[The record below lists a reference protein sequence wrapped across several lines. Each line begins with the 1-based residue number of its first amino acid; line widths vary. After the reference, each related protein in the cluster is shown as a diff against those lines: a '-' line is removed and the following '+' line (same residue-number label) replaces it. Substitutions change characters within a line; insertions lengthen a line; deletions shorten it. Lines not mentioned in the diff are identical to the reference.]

1 VVTKKDKT
9 LAAAQKFLERGQL
22 DKALA
27 EFAKVVQEDP
37 KDTRTWL
44 KMAELHAKRG
54 AADQATEI
62 YLKTGE
68 LYTEQGFFQ
77 KAVAVYKNVLK
88 LSPSYVQGHAK
99 LAEVFKRLGLI
110 SDAVQ
115 QYELAAFAYQ
125 KTGRPAEALGSL
137 RAIVE
142 LTPDNVV
149 SRIKLA
155 ESASQS
161 GATEEAIQEFARAA
175 DQLKLQG
182 RHEEYTRVAERLLFH
197 QPDNLGVAR
206 ELAEAYIDKNNAR
219 LALAKLQVC
228 LKAEPRAPENV
239 SLLARAFEQLD
250 VPKAVSV
257 LKELIEIHQQLGHTA
272 ERDVTIRRALG
283 LDPKDPDLL
292 DAARRYGI
300 NVGVGL
306 TPPPIPG
313 GSSMRPPIPVGSG
326 VGRLTPPRPPPS
338 PSPAASG
345 FDLAP
350 SSGVRTPP
358 PSVNDLARIIAESDV
373 FVKYGLLDRAADH
386 LRRAFDIQA
395 DYLPAREKLAAVLAQ
410 LGRRNEAAAELE
422 YMAERLADVDRSQ
435 AFKLAERARAL
446 DPTATRAL
454 EALEGG
460 QSRLKPGGRSPGF
473 GPHTAITA
481 AAVPAVPPRRPPP
494 QRSGAVASV
503 EAGGGLELDFG
514 DDIAPPA
521 TGDQSAEGFD
531 SSDEVE
537 ELDLDVDGEES
548 SDGDTTGLDLVA
560 PGDRAALGAD
570 SGSLSLE
577 DGASQVSEEVAAELE
592 QADFFLNQSMPD
604 EALAILQDLQSRH
617 PGNEAIARKMVEVE
631 RAIAPPPPPID
642 DSAFGISL
650 RGDDD
655 DASNGPLRSLDPEPQ
670 SVDLE
675 PRRSPGPSQ
684 PLRSLDPEAHAP
696 SPVAVVAGGEKADLS
711 THGDLGIAYKEMG
724 LLDAAIGEFKL
735 LTQDPAREVFAL
747 TMIGE
752 CCEAK
757 GSLTDAIIRYKEA
770 LNCPQ
775 ITVEEMIQLYYC
787 LGSTFERLSDR
798 SEALYFYEKVAK
810 KDPKFRDV
818 VDKLASLRPRS
829 VHP

>member
-88 LSPSYVQGHAK
+88 LSPSYVQGHFK

-110 SDAVQ
+110 TDAVQ
-115 QYELAAFAYQ
+115 QFELGAFAYQ
-125 KTGRPAEALGSL
+125 KAGRPTEALGAL

-155 ESASQS
+155 EAASQA

-182 RHEEYTRVAERLLFH
+182 RFDEYVRVAERLLFH
-197 QPDNLGVAR
+197 QPDNLAVAR

-228 LKAEPRAPENV
+228 LKAEPRGPENV

-257 LKELIEIHQQLGHTA
+257 LKELIEIHQELGHTA
-272 ERDVTIRRALG
+272 ERDVAIRRAMS
-283 LDPKDPDLL
+283 LDPRDVELQET
-292 DAARRYGI
+292 ARHYGI

-306 TPPPIPG
+306 TPPPIPHG
-313 GSSMRPPIPVGSG
+313 QSLRPPIPGGSRPFVPPASQGSSSSSNHGHGHGHGHPGGAIEIGFGAG
-326 VGRLTPPRPPPS
+326 VRPPVPPR
-338 PSPAASG
+338 SG
-345 FDLAP
+345 QDI
-350 SSGVRTPP
+350 S
-358 PSVNDLARIIAESDV
+358 RIIAESDV
-373 FVKYGLLDRAADH
+373 FVKYGLLDRAVDH
-386 LRRAFDIQA
+386 LKRAFEIQP
-395 DYLPAREKLAAVLAQ
+395 DFLPAREKLAAVLTQ
-410 LGRRNEAAAELE
+410 LGRRAEAAAELQF
-422 YMAERLADVDRSQ
+422 MAERLASTDRAQ
-435 AFKLAERARAL
+435 AMKLDERARVL
-446 DPTATRAL
+446 DPGVHRPLAL
-454 EALEGG
+454 LEGTG
-460 QSRLKPGGRSPGF
+460 LGLEPSQGGFTAGTSTGISSVTVASPMRR
-473 GPHTAITA
+473 A
-481 AAVPAVPPRRPPP
+481 PPRPP
-494 QRSGAVASV
+494 V
-503 EAGGGLELDFG
+503 
-514 DDIAPPA
+514 DDIDIADSDDDA
-521 TGDQSAEGFD
+521 RAAELTAELGGDEL
-531 SSDEVE
+531 
-537 ELDLDVDGEES
+537 ELDLDLEDALES
-548 SDGDTTGLDLVA
+548 GDDTGLDLVTPA
-560 PGDRAALGAD
+560 PRLINDPMAAADALGSSDDAEPGDA
-570 SGSLSLE
+570 
-577 DGASQVSEEVAAELE
+577 EVTAELE
-592 QADFFLNQSMPD
+592 QVDFFLDQSLPD
-604 EALAILQDLQSRH
+604 EALAMLADLQMRY
-617 PGNEAIARKMVEVE
+617 PGNETIARRMVEVE
-631 RAIAPPPPPID
+631 RFANGDSDVPPTTMLQSDP
-642 DSAFGISL
+642 FGSIES
-650 RGDDD
+650 RRRDERAGM
-655 DASNGPLRSLDPEPQ
+655 PLRSLDPEPI
-670 SVDLE
+670 E
-675 PRRSPGPSQ
+675 
-684 PLRSLDPEAHAP
+684 HA
-696 SPVAVVAGGEKADLS
+696 PVAVVAGGEKADLS

-735 LTQDPAREVFAL
+735 LTQDPGREVFAL

-775 ITVEEMIQLYYC
+775 VTQEESVQLYYC
-787 LGSTFERLSDR
+787 LGLTFEKLSDR
-798 SEALYFYEKVAK
+798 SEALYFYEKVGK
-810 KDPKFRDV
+810 RDPKFRDV
-818 VDKLASLRPRS
+818 SEKLATLRPRTARQA
-829 VHP
+829 

>member
-88 LSPSYVQGHAK
+88 LSPSYVQGHVK

-125 KTGRPAEALGSL
+125 KTGRPSEALGSL

-155 ESASQS
+155 ESASQA

-197 QPDNLGVAR
+197 QPDNLSVAR

-257 LKELIEIHQQLGHTA
+257 LKELIEINQELGHTA

-283 LDPKDPDLL
+283 LEPKDPDLL
-292 DAARRYGI
+292 EAARRYGI

-313 GSSMRPPIPVGSG
+313 ASSTLRPPIPVGSG
-326 VGRLTPPRPPPS
+326 IGRLTPPRPPP
-338 PSPAASG
+338 PPAPAGG

-350 SSGVRTPP
+350 GSGARTPP
-358 PSVNDLARIIAESDV
+358 PGVQDLGRIIAESDV

-386 LRRAFDIQA
+386 LRRAFDIQP
-395 DYLPAREKLAAVLAQ
+395 DYLPAREKLAAVLTQ

-422 YMAERLADVDRSQ
+422 YMAERLSDVDRSQ
-435 AFKLAERARAL
+435 AFKLAERARVL

-454 EALEGG
+454 EALERGE
-460 QSRLKPGGRSPGF
+460 SRLAPGRPPGF
-473 GPHTAITA
+473 LHGPNTAISA
-481 AAVPAVPPRRPPP
+481 AAIPAPPPRRPPAAHAP
-494 QRSGAVASV
+494 PVASV

-514 DDIAPPA
+514 DDLAPPA
-521 TGDQSAEGFD
+521 SDELGAGAFGAL
-531 SSDEVE
+531 DEVE
-537 ELDLDVDGEES
+537 ELDLDVDGVEQAG
-548 SDGDTTGLDLVA
+548 DGDTTGLDLVA
-560 PGDRAALGAD
+560 PGERSPFSND
-570 SGSLSLE
+570 SGSLSLDE
-577 DGASQVSEEVAAELE
+577 GASEVSEEVAAELE
-592 QADFFLNQSMPD
+592 QADFFLTQSMPE

-617 PGNEAIARKMVEVE
+617 PGNEVIARKMVEVE
-631 RAIAPPPPPID
+631 RIIAPPPPTID
-642 DSAFGISL
+642 DSAFGLSL
-650 RGDDD
+650 DSGD
-655 DASNGPLRSLDPEPQ
+655 SGGNGPLRSLDPEP
-670 SVDLE
+670 
-675 PRRSPGPSQ
+675 
-684 PLRSLDPEAHAP
+684 HAP
-696 SPVAVVAGGEKADLS
+696 APVAVVAGGEKADLS

-818 VDKLASLRPRS
+818 GEKLASLRPRS

>member
-1 VVTKKDKT
+1 VVTKKEKT

-88 LSPSYVQGHAK
+88 LSPSYVQGHVK

-125 KTGRPAEALGSL
+125 KTGRPTEALGAL
-137 RAIVE
+137 RAIVD

-155 ESASQS
+155 ESASQA
-161 GATEEAIQEFARAA
+161 GATEEAIQEFTRAA

-182 RHEEYTRVAERLLFH
+182 RYDEYTRVAERLLFH
-197 QPDNLGVAR
+197 QPDNLRVAR

-250 VPKAVSV
+250 IPKAVSV
-257 LKELIEIHQQLGHTA
+257 LKELIDINQELGHTA
-272 ERDVTIRRALG
+272 ERDVTIRRALA

-292 DAARRYGI
+292 DAARRYAI
-300 NVGVGL
+300 NVGL

-313 GSSMRPPIPVGSG
+313 GSTMRPPFHAGSG
-326 VGRLTPPRPPPS
+326 MGRLAPPRSSSSSSSS
-338 PSPAASG
+338 PSSSSSSG
-345 FDLAP
+345 AFDLAP
-350 SSGVRTPP
+350 GSGVRPP
-358 PSVNDLARIIAESDV
+358 PPGAHDIPRIIAESDV
-373 FVKYGLLDRAADH
+373 FVKYGLLDRAVDH
-386 LRRAFDIQA
+386 LRRTFDIQP
-395 DYLPAREKLAAVLAQ
+395 DYLPAREKLASVLTQ
-410 LGRRNEAAAELE
+410 LGRRGEAAAELS
-422 YMAERLADVDRSQ
+422 YMAERLVDVDRAQ
-435 AFKLAERARAL
+435 AMKLAERARVL
-446 DPTATRAL
+446 DPGSTRAL
-454 EALEGG
+454 DLVDGGASGLAPARAPGFLQGPHVSPHVALSSSAISPLPRRSSPPHPGAGE
-460 QSRLKPGGRSPGF
+460 LGGRFDIDLGDGLDAEDQS
-473 GPHTAITA
+473 
-481 AAVPAVPPRRPPP
+481 
-494 QRSGAVASV
+494 
-503 EAGGGLELDFG
+503 GGLTG
-514 DDIAPPA
+514 DDL
-521 TGDQSAEGFD
+521 
-531 SSDEVE
+531 
-537 ELDLDVDGEES
+537 ELDLDLDAAIESTEDTDHSSFDLARTPRVDQDSVSLDGGAQGDAGS
-548 SDGDTTGLDLVA
+548 GVSD
-560 PGDRAALGAD
+560 
-570 SGSLSLE
+570 
-577 DGASQVSEEVAAELE
+577 EVAAELE
-592 QADFFLNQSMPD
+592 QVDFFLAQALPD
-604 EALAILQDLQSRH
+604 EAMATLQDLQSRY
-617 PGNEAIARKMVEVE
+617 PGDDAIARKMVEVE
-631 RAIAPPPPPID
+631 HLVASPPTIMSEAP
-642 DSAFGISL
+642 FGRSL
-650 RGDDD
+650 HGGDAAPGRG
-655 DASNGPLRSLDPEPQ
+655 AGPLRSLDPEYDRPPRQ
-670 SVDLE
+670 SV
-675 PRRSPGPSQ
+675 
-684 PLRSLDPEAHAP
+684 
-696 SPVAVVAGGEKADLS
+696 PVAVLADGEKVDLS

-724 LLDAAIGEFKL
+724 LLDPAIGEFKL

-818 VDKLASLRPRS
+818 VDKLATLRPRAA
-829 VHP
+829 HP